1 MRGASASFGRWFSSV
16 PLQAAMALPRS
27 AVPVHPPHCPL
38 RVCEVGIRALAA
50 MPLPTEKR
58 IQGQADVPVVV
69 QGVIVR
75 PGEWLYADEDGIV
88 VMTGPA

>member
-1 MRGASASFGRWFSSV
+1 
-16 PLQAAMALPRS
+16 
-27 AVPVHPPHCPL
+27 
-38 RVCEVGIRALAA
+38 

-58 IQGQADVPVVV
+58 NQGQADVPVVV

-88 VMTGPA
+88 VMAARPEGCP

>member
-1 MRGASASFGRWFSSV
+1 
-16 PLQAAMALPRS
+16 
-27 AVPVHPPHCPL
+27 
-38 RVCEVGIRALAA
+38 

-58 IQGQADVPVVV
+58 NEGQRDVPVRV

-88 VMTGPA
+88 VMPNPA